1 LSAVDPIL
9 TGNRDRRFKMN
20 GLAVKAMLARVNLYA
35 GNKEEAKKYAKQVID
50 LGLLKF
56 VTNEEISRSTNRDRL
71 FSNEQ
76 IFTLKVRDMANWIDN
91 GADAYFKFNS
101 SVGWNRMTRSQTNF
115 QTLYEVSTG
124 GSTDYRYVFLIEND
138 GAAVFPS
145 KYWGQL
151 MVPLL
156 HYSEMYYIM
165 AETAASVEE
174 GIGYINT
181 IRDNRGL
188 GALNAAVATSE
199 TLTNEIK
206 KEYQKEFYAEGQVFF
221 YYKRVN
227 AINMQF
233 SSRVLDQKS
242 YVLPIPDSET
252 EFNNQY

>member
-1 LSAVDPIL
+1 MFS
-9 TGNRDRRFKMN
+9 
-20 GLAVKAMLARVNLYA
+20 
-35 GNKEEAKKYAKQVID
+35 
-50 LGLLKF
+50 
-56 VTNEEISRSTNRDRL
+56 ISRTSL
-71 FSNEQ
+71 W
-76 IFTLKVRDMANWIDN
+76 LCAKN
-91 GADAYFKFNS
+91 G
-101 SVGWNRMTRSQTNF
+101 
-115 QTLYEVSTG
+115 
-124 GSTDYRYVFLIEND
+124 
-138 GAAVFPS
+138 
-145 KYWGQL
+145 
-151 MVPLL
+151 
-156 HYSEMYYIM
+156 
-165 AETAASVEE
+165 
-174 GIGYINT
+174 NT